1 MRRTLCLEGALVDG
15 GASPVV
21 EGELGHAAELELE
34 LAGRE
39 EHEVLHRYDV
49 VEALEKCHEAL
60 PADIHGALLEAEP
73 EELIDVAAGDG
84 NTGAARFQFAL
95 DEFAEDVVLDR
106 EGEGEVFHV
115 IEGHASED
123 VEATPKVVVEVL
135 QVREAEGLA
144 ADVFQ

>member
-1 MRRTLCLEGALVDG
+1 VREKVRITKQMRRTLCLEGALVDG

-49 VEALEKCHEAL
+49 VEALEKCREAL

-84 NTGAARFQFAL
+84 NTGAARFQFASTSSPRTSCWT
-95 DEFAEDVVLDR
+95 E
-106 EGEGEVFHV
+106 
-115 IEGHASED
+115 
-123 VEATPKVVVEVL
+123 KVRARCSTSSRGMPL
-135 QVREAEGLA
+135 RTSRLRQRS
-144 ADVFQ
+144 